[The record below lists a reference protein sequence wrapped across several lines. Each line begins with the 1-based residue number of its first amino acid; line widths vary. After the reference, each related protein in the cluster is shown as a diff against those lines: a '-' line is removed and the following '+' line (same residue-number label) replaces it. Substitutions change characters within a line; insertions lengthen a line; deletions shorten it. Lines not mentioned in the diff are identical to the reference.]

1 MIEIIEV
8 EEIELWEDNV
18 ESCCFSFSYVKGRKF
33 QKFMLNL
40 KPEYECEFGDLDGRK
55 KLTSRV
61 KKGSIS
67 IFKLLNLQL
76 QDLLFK

>member
-1 MIEIIEV
+1 
-8 EEIELWEDNV
+8 
-18 ESCCFSFSYVKGRKF
+18 
-33 QKFMLNL
+33 MLNL